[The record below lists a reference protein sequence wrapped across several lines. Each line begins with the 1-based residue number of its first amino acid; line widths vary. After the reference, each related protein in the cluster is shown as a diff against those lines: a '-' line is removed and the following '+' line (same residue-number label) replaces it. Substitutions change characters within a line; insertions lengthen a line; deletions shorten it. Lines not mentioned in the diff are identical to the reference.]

1 MLPHQDDRLRRRLPP
16 GRPQGVPRAPR
27 SNKIF
32 IALANPP
39 QTNYRETFAQPR
51 RKLPL
56 EPSCKPSQKYSP
68 APHRL
73 KYKTEYND
81 EFVGQRIHHRPD
93 FECLSREELK
103 QYVMNILQ
111 E

>member
-1 MLPHQDDRLRRRLPP
+1 
-16 GRPQGVPRAPR
+16 V
-27 SNKIF
+27 
-32 IALANPP
+32 
-39 QTNYRETFAQPR
+39 
-51 RKLPL
+51 
-56 EPSCKPSQKYSP
+56 EPSCKPNQKYTP
-68 APHRL
+68 AAHRL

-81 EFVGQRIHHRPD
+81 EFVGQQIAQRAE

>member
-1 MLPHQDDRLRRRLPP
+1 VLPDQDHRLLGPP
-16 GRPQGVPRAPR
+16 PHRPQRVPSSPR

-32 IALANPP
+32 IALANPQ
-39 QTNYRETFAQPR
+39 QTIYRENFSRQANKKFTV
-51 RKLPL
+51 
-56 EPSCKPSQKYSP
+56 EPSCKPQHKYTP

-81 EFVGQRIHHRPD
+81 EFAGQQIQQRAE
-93 FECLSREELK
+93 FECRSREELK
-103 QYVMNILQ
+103 QYVMTILQ